1 MASCKFEGGK
11 WKTKS
16 EVKGHLRHNDIT
28 PERRKIAQ
36 KNNKDIDVTKS
47 HLNKSILGL
56 SYEEMCEK
64 YDKRIEEI
72 DKAGNK
78 NRRKDRVTMQCIEV
92 PVPKELARSRYDAWF
107 GRVADILRDEYGEE
121 NFMDGKIH
129 YDEEHEYI
137 DPETKQKEM
146 SRVHGHFMIVPEVD
160 GQLNAKKISLRK
172 NMKKLNQKVEAMTV
186 AEFGCRFMT
195 GKGTKSR
202 KPVAQLKNE
211 SEALRLEQ
219 EAQAEKEKY
228 EDLNKD
234 LQKREK
240 QVADDEEWIESVRN
254 DLDVKKGYI
263 GHLEDKARE
272 KYAEAEN
279 SLKTANT
286 KQDEA
291 DSVLDAVL
299 DLRKQVQDEQKKQAL
314 EYLRRKK
321 KLDEEKEAYKAEL
334 KAESDRQMQE
344 YKQALQ
350 QQVQDFCEQVKKGM
364 TAPYKRTGR
373 AIPEEYEKMFKQMQE
388 KADDLELN

>member
-72 DKAGNK
+72 DRAGNK

-107 GRVADILRDEYGEE
+107 GRVADILCDEYGEE

-263 GHLEDKARE
+263 GLLEDKARE

-321 KLDEEKEAYKAEL
+321 KLDEEKEAYKEEL
-334 KAESDRQMQE
+334 KAEADKQLQE
-344 YKQALQ
+344 YLQ
-350 QQVQDFCEQVKKGM
+350 QQMERVSLLYRKSEGRPLPQGVKDLFG
-364 TAPYKRTGR
+364 
-373 AIPEEYEKMFKQMQE
+373 QMQDNFE
-388 KADDLELN
+388 LDL

>member
-1 MASCKFEGGK
+1 MNYNLHKRGDSMASCKFEGGK

-72 DKAGNK
+72 DRAGNK

-107 GRVADILRDEYGEE
+107 GRVADILCDEYGEE

-263 GHLEDKARE
+263 GLLEDKARE

-321 KLDEEKEAYKAEL
+321 KLDEEKEAYKEEL
-334 KAESDRQMQE
+334 KAEADKQLQE
-344 YKQALQ
+344 YLQ
-350 QQVQDFCEQVKKGM
+350 QQMERVSLLYRKSEGRPLPQGVKDLFG
-364 TAPYKRTGR
+364 
-373 AIPEEYEKMFKQMQE
+373 QMQDNFE
-388 KADDLELN
+388 LDL